1 MSSTHPYAL
10 PCTGFLRLTQIIG
23 DPNARPP
30 QPPLIPV
37 SRATWW
43 RGVKDG
49 RFPKAIKLS
58 TRVTVWRVED
68 ILGLIEMSNGG
79 DHG

>member
-1 MSSTHPYAL
+1 MSRIQHHAL
-10 PCTGFLRLTQIIG
+10 PCTGFLRLPQIVG
-23 DPNARPP
+23 APNATPP

-49 RFPKAIKLS
+49 RYPKPVKLS
-58 TRVTVWRVED
+58 PRVTVWRVED
-68 ILGLIEMSNGG
+68 IISLIATVSGG